1 LIPNQE
7 SRFAGGF
14 NLRSTVRICLWCGH
28 HALQRLHLNSL
39 FGAELLLL
47 TPLHRNFPQ
56 KGVPRIGMRR
66 ASTPAR
72 NRVNQAMFPTMIRP
86 KSRAVPAKRFF
97 LFWIGICVAGF
108 LPALRAQ
115 TFEIGNQP
123 AQSSPN
129 APAHKGKAKSS
140 SPPSSSSEGI
150 GWGNSIELGR
160 VARAAEQALHKG
172 NYAAATEYAQRAVQS
187 APQNAKLWFLLGYTS
202 RLAGKY
208 QISIDAYNRGLSIM
222 PASPEGLSGMAQT
235 YSRAGNIDEAKSLL
249 NQVLK
254 AHPDRI
260 EDLLMLGELYIRTD
274 EIQQG
279 LNLLWRGEAKKPSDP
294 TELLMATAYM
304 RL

>member
-1 LIPNQE
+1 MGNCINSNGPWTASARRTIPPSGRTVPAREEGELRLKGDPPKYPAGVLIPNQE

-86 KSRAVPAKRFF
+86 KSRAVPAKRIF

-172 NYAAATEYAQRAVQS
+172 NYAAATESAQ
-187 APQNAKLWFLLGYTS
+187 
-202 RLAGKY
+202 
-208 QISIDAYNRGLSIM
+208 
-222 PASPEGLSGMAQT
+222 
-235 YSRAGNIDEAKSLL
+235 
-249 NQVLK
+249 
-254 AHPDRI
+254 
-260 EDLLMLGELYIRTD
+260 
-274 EIQQG
+274 
-279 LNLLWRGEAKKPSDP
+279 
-294 TELLMATAYM
+294 
-304 RL
+304 